1 MSLDLGFGVW
11 QVMKGRWV
19 RALGGRVIVEV
30 GIVGIA
36 GVIVGAVWSRRENLG
51 G

>member
-11 QVMKGRWV
+11 QAMKGRLV
-19 RALGGRVIVEV
+19 RVMGGRVIVEV

-36 GVIVGAVWSRRENLG
+36 GVIVGAVWSRKGNLG